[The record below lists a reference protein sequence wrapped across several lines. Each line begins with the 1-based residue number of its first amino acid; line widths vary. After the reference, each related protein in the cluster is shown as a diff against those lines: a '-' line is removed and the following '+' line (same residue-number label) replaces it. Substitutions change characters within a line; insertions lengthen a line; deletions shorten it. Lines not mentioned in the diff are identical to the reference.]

1 MKRLGVGELAF
12 HSDLAFNPE
21 PFLTIS
27 LHATDVEDGRSSTRF
42 VDSCIGYRTLPEA
55 TKARLAGH
63 DALHVFAVDMAGHNS
78 DAPEGLPRATHPLVM
93 EHPRTGEPILYVNL
107 NQTARIVGL
116 APQESADL
124 LEALFEHLYREENV
138 YEHRWRNGDLVMWDN
153 LATQHARGNVSGV
166 GRRTLQRV
174 VLATKG
180 FFEQN
185 PQFSPEEFAS

>member
-1 MKRLGVGELAF
+1 MPSSCSWASTVRVTSGHGATPLTGSQLTFTSTIAGGTGPASALNP
-12 HSDLAFNPE
+12 HS
-21 PFLTIS
+21 
-27 LHATDVEDGRSSTRF
+27 
-42 VDSCIGYRTLPEA
+42 
-55 TKARLAGH
+55 
-63 DALHVFAVDMAGHNS
+63 
-78 DAPEGLPRATHPLVM
+78 
-93 EHPRTGEPILYVNL
+93 NL